1 MRDTRDEVEAALVQA
16 FRDAGEM
23 VTRWT
28 LCAESIDEEGHRG
41 LWLLSPDDMHAWETI
56 GILTYALNLEQAK
69 VNVDLIEA
77 DVTDDGDSD
86 E

>member
-1 MRDTRDEVEAALVQA
+1 MSDTRDEVESALVQA

-28 LCAESIDEEGHRG
+28 LCAESIDADGHRG

-56 GILTYALNLEQAK
+56 GILTYALQIEQAK
-69 VNVDLIEA
+69 ANLDLIDA
-77 DVTDDGDSD
+77 GADDGDSD